1 MSKNALVIIDVQ
13 NYFVSK
19 HTKTSSKKIKNLYK
33 LIDFDYVTFSK
44 YINNLKSNHYKILQ
58 WDECQ
63 NSPSIDIDV
72 ELLEISTSTNDTSR
86 FIILETSLR
95 TIHHYLYIKR
105 FILITGSKV
114 ISDISRFWRS

>member
-1 MSKNALVIIDVQ
+1 MILIMLLLVNNV
-13 NYFVSK
+13 
-19 HTKTSSKKIKNLYK
+19 
-33 LIDFDYVTFSK
+33 
-44 YINNLKSNHYKILQ
+44 NNLKSNHYKILQ

-72 ELLEISTSTNDTSR
+72 ELLEISTSTTDTSR
-86 FIILETSLR
+86 LIILETSLS
-95 TIHHYLYIKR
+95 TIHHYLSIKR